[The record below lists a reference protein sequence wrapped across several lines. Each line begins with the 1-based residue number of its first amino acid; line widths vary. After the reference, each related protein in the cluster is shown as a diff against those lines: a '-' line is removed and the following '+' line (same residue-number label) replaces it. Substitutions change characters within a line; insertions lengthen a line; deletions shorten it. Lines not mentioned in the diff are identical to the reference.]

1 MGGVPR
7 YANRVRLT
15 LFLWT
20 QIQDVRTEVKRS
32 PPLLVHQGW
41 WVFFLLT
48 GEYEC
53 SLRERFMGVHKLKC
67 EWVLM
72 GFEQLV
78 GWDLSQIW
86 QGTI

>member
-1 MGGVPR
+1 MPGV
-7 YANRVRLT
+7 
-15 LFLWT
+15 
-20 QIQDVRTEVKRS
+20 
-32 PPLLVHQGW
+32 
-41 WVFFLLT
+41 FLLT

-53 SLRERFMGVHKLKC
+53 SLREKCMGVNKLKY